1 MVFTSAGSVTA
12 VLSRGP
18 RRARERRAKEGAK
31 GRQEEVSR
39 GVHLASGRARGRGGC
54 AGAYDILLGQES
66 SGGNEVAEGER
77 AVESTIQHGHHSCSA
92 WRPRRRR
99 ISLDSETPV
108 SETGP
113 PDAACVPRAQPGCCF
128 RLSPKRYYA
137 VSVPPRRCNNGGER
151 WDRCF
156 GA

>member
-1 MVFTSAGSVTA
+1 MVLISAGSRNSC
-12 VLSRGP
+12 LSRDP
-18 RRARERRAKEGAK
+18 RRARERREGPA
-31 GRQEEVSR
+31 GGSVSGSSFR
-39 GVHLASGRARGRGGC
+39 VRANEREGEC
-54 AGAYDILLGQES
+54 AGACDILLGQES
-66 SGGNEVAEGER
+66 SGGSEVAEGER

-113 PDAACVPRAQPGCCF
+113 PDAACVPRAQPGCF